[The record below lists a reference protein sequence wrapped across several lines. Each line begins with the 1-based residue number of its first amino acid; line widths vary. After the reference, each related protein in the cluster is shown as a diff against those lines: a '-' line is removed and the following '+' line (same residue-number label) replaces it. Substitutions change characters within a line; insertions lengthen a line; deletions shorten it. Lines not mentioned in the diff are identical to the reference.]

1 LVLITVHAWDGLK
14 MNMMYL
20 SVAGSVLLLIVVVYL
35 FIVLSKLRK
44 VTASDSSKTAQLER
58 YSVITDAEAEAT
70 RLVEEAMLNSQH
82 MIDQAKA
89 AAELLNEEATILLR
103 NANAEVIRLSEES
116 TLQAKEII
124 ENAQTKAAYLN
135 DEARSLVSNAE
146 NRVSSLEARIKE
158 LRSSYSEKKV
168 IYDEL
173 EKAISIYREDAEFAE
188 MGAFEPHFDFDT
200 SEEFKESIRKNRSKQ
215 KDMLRVKSRDGAI
228 WCGTDWTVHNSRAE
242 GKKMTNR
249 AINLTARAFN
259 GECDAAIANC
269 TFKNWSIMH
278 DRIQASFDKINTLN
292 EVNDVHISQK
302 YLELKKKELDL
313 VHSYKMKKQAEKEE
327 QREIRAQMAEERK
340 AQLEIERAIKEAE
353 AEEVRAQKALDKA
366 RKEMEA
372 KLAKMTEEQAE
383 LYQTKIDAL
392 QDALTE
398 AELKGQKALS
408 MAQQTKRGHVY
419 VISNIGSFGDDVFK
433 IGMTRRLDPQD
444 RVDELGSASV
454 PFLFDVH
461 AMIHSDDAPAL
472 ENALHQH
479 FDNQRT
485 NMVNRRKEF
494 FNVSLKDIKEAVYK
508 IAGNDV
514 DFVET
519 VVAQHYYETLAIRK
533 KKDEVVEQSSITLA
547 SVPRFADAI

>member
-215 KDMLRVKSRDGAI
+215 KDMIRVKSRDGAI

>member
-302 YLELKKKELDL
+302 YLELKTKELDL

>member
-1 LVLITVHAWDGLK
+1 

-302 YLELKKKELDL
+302 YLELKTKELDL

>member
-1 LVLITVHAWDGLK
+1 

-82 MIDQAKA
+82 MIDQAKV

-302 YLELKKKELDL
+302 YLELKTKELDL